1 MLHRLTL
8 RRSVLIASC
17 AFVSLL
23 ASPAANAANRYLRP
37 NLLGYAPSDPKQA
50 RLLSKTTQSGAA
62 VRLLNWPSGTV
73 VWNGTAG
80 SNRGAWGTFGF
91 THVVDFSSYSTPG
104 LYRLEVVAS
113 GERSVPFAIG
123 SPAAGAID
131 YELLGASLLSFLR
144 TERCGATGPLLHD
157 PCHLLDAAHIVGGP
171 NNGAP
176 VNVTGGWH
184 DAGDYIKFLTTEACT
199 VEYLLLA
206 EEAHPGL
213 GGDQNGNEESDLVDE
228 ALVGVRHLLNLRYA
242 PGKFLYQVQ
251 DAADHD
257 QGIRMPEDDGLAA
270 NRPAFYGA
278 GKNHLGRYAAA
289 MARAA
294 RVWKLRNAA
303 LAESCRVAAIDAYA
317 TAAGAPNLAGVDFYT
332 DAEWRDKMGLA
343 AIELYLTTSTASY
356 LNDAISY
363 SNQIGAGYW
372 FGWDTLNA
380 LMHALLTPYYAPAR
394 ARLEED
400 LTQFQSESNGH
411 PFGMCA
417 TETWGVNLVV
427 AGECALMLQ
436 HERITG
442 VSTYATTAFLQR
454 DFLLGTNPWGVSFVG
469 DVATPS
475 PHDLHN
481 QVGILV
487 LNGALPGCLT
497 EGPAPAADITG
508 QGIVLHDADEYAE
521 FQAARGTYHDDR
533 NDYVTNE
540 PTIVGNALAIWM
552 TALFAS
558 RGLPPSDVPG
568 AEAAI
573 APLRLRVTPNPTRG
587 ATEIRLEAR
596 DSQSGSSA
604 FTGEALGSAT
614 VTLIDASGRV
624 LRELPLERVTP
635 GSPRAVWDGRDAA
648 GRELPAG
655 IYWALAGGVPARIV
669 CVR

>member
-1 MLHRLTL
+1 MLQSRL
-8 RRSVLIASC
+8 
-17 AFVSLL
+17 LL
-23 ASPAANAANRYLRP
+23 ALGLSATLLAPPGAIAANRYLRP

-73 VWNGTAG
+73 AWNGTAG

-91 THVVDFSSYSTPG
+91 THGVDFSSFTTPG

-123 SPAAGAID
+123 GAAQGGID
-131 YELLGASLLSFLR
+131 YEALGASLLSFLR
-144 TERCGATGPLLHD
+144 TERCGATQPLLHD

-206 EEAHPGL
+206 EEARPGL
-213 GGDQNGNEESDLVDE
+213 GGDLNGNEESDLLDE
-228 ALVGVRHLLNLRYA
+228 ALIGVRHLLKLRYA

-317 TAAGAPNLAGVDFYT
+317 TAAGAPNLGGVDFYT
-332 DAEWRDKMGLA
+332 DAEWRDKLGLG
-343 AIELYLTTSTASY
+343 AIELYLTTGTTTY

-363 SNQIGAGYW
+363 SNQVGAGYW

-380 LMHALLTPYYAPAR
+380 LLHALLTPYYAPAR
-394 ARLEED
+394 TRLEED

-417 TETWGVNLVV
+417 TEVWGTNLVV

-442 VSTYATTAFLQR
+442 LSTYATTAFLQR

-469 DVATPS
+469 DVGAPS

-497 EGPAPAADITG
+497 EGPAPAADISG

-521 FQAARGTYHDDR
+521 FQASRGTYHDDR

-552 TALFAS
+552 TALFAA
-558 RGLPPSDVPG
+558 RGLPPSEAPELGAALVAPRLVVVPNPAHGG
-568 AEAAI
+568 AELRLELSASIAASGDLPANSAVSAAI
-573 APLRLRVTPNPTRG
+573 
-587 ATEIRLEAR
+587 
-596 DSQSGSSA
+596 
-604 FTGEALGSAT
+604 F
-614 VTLIDASGRV
+614 DASGRL
-624 LRELPLERVTP
+624 LRELPL
-635 GSPRAVWDGRDAA
+635 RASEAGDVRTIWDGRDAA
-648 GRELPAG
+648 GRVVPPG
-655 IYWALAGGVPARIV
+655 VYWALAGAVPARIV
-669 CVR
+669 CLR